1 MFEKLMSKQLSTKI
15 IFENILSEFQCEFRK
30 RYTAQHCLLLLL
42 MHETWKIVVD
52 NNEAFGAL
60 LTNLSKLQLS
70 YDLLIAKFYP
80 YGLLLTSLRLQ
91 SDYFIKLQTTNK
103 S

>member
-15 IFENILSEFQCEFRK
+15 IFENILSKFQCEFRK
-30 RYTAQHCLLLLL
+30 RYTVQHCLLLLL
-42 MHETWKIVVD
+42 MHETWKVVVD

-70 YDLLIAKFYP
+70 YDLIAKFCP

-91 SDYFIKLQTTNK
+91 SDYFIKSQATNK